1 MKFLLIGLKK
11 RISEEKT
18 LKGITTIYIKRKM
31 DYTDLNTYKIQAKY
45 IKKIYETKLNEIDE
59 LCKLLKVY
67 ESVFDQED
75 ALNVR
80 RDISILEG
88 KIAEDKKLIK
98 QYSDLIEH
106 IEVLCQ
112 YRGITDTKYLDVKP
126 KNGVKWL
133 NKSIQD
139 IEEEYSELVTP
150 K

>member
-1 MKFLLIGLKK
+1 
-11 RISEEKT
+11 
-18 LKGITTIYIKRKM
+18 M
-31 DYTDLNTYKIQAKY
+31 DYSDLNIYKIQAKY
-45 IKKIYETKLNEIDE
+45 IKKIYEIKLNEIDYSSKCKE

-75 ALNVR
+75 VLNVR
-80 RDISILEG
+80 RDISLL
-88 KIAEDKKLIK
+88 EDKISEDKQLVK

-106 IEVLCQ
+106 IEILCQ
-112 YRGITDTKYLDVKP
+112 FRGITDTKYLDVKP

-139 IEEEYSELVTP
+139 IEEEYSEIVKP